1 MRKDATRDYITAAFR
16 LYSSLGCPTYEKLRQ
31 DIYDRELKKREMLNP
46 EVAVKQAE
54 KAVSEQEPMLLDI
67 LAVSNTLELLAQG
80 EKQHIVAAVKSV
92 YLVDPNRPLRRGDI
106 SARVRQ
112 FALACPASEK
122 QVYKWLKDARKLC
135 SAIRGLRQ

>member
-1 MRKDATRDYITAAFR
+1 MRKDNTRDYITAAFR

-31 DIYDRELKKREMLNP
+31 DIYDRELNKHNMLNP
-46 EVAVKQAE
+46 EIAIKQAE

-67 LAVSNTLELLAQG
+67 LAVHRTLELLSQG
-80 EKQHIVAAVKSV
+80 EKKHIASAVKAV
-92 YLVDPNRPLRRGDI
+92 YFVEPTRPLRRGDI
-106 SARVRQ
+106 SARVRR
-112 FALACPASEK
+112 FALTCPASEK